1 MMKLF
6 WYTLKPSV
14 FVTAAVAAVAVAVAA
29 YIQHQIVLLL

>member
-14 FVTAAVAAVAVAVAA
+14 FVTAVVAAA
-29 YIQHQIVLLL
+29 YIQHQIASSL